1 MHETQTRERE
11 RALLVGFTTD
21 SHSRVAVED
30 SLQELALL
38 ADTAGADVIETIIHS
53 RPKIDPAFFIGRGK
67 AEFIASLVVEHDI
80 DVVIFDDDLSPGQ
93 AKNLEELLERKVI
106 DRSGLIL
113 DIFARRARTREAR
126 TQVELAQ
133 LEYLL
138 PRLTRM
144 WSHFSRQVGG
154 IGVRGPGETQ
164 LEVDRRIV
172 RQRIAH
178 LAKDLK
184 KIDLQRAVRRQHR
197 AGVFKVALVGYTN
210 AGKSTLLNALTEA
223 DVFVEDRLFA
233 TLDPT
238 VRALRWPQN
247 GYQKEAG
254 PIVLIDT
261 VGFIR
266 KLPHHLVASFKT
278 TLDEVR
284 DASLLLHV
292 IDVTHPQ
299 FEQQIA
305 TVRSV
310 LNDMQLNDYPVLHV
324 FNKVD
329 LLPESGLLQRLEQ
342 EFAPAI
348 FVSAQRKMFL
358 ADLQR
363 WINDFAAASA
373 EEFEAE
379 LPISEPAKL
388 ARVHEMAHVLD
399 RRFEED
405 KVILKLRARQAAA
418 KQIRQLLANHSSN
431 IVA

>member
-1 MHETQTRERE
+1 MYETQTRGRE

-21 SHSRVAVED
+21 GHSRVAVED

-38 ADTAGADVIETIIHS
+38 ADTAGADIVETIIHS

-67 AEFIASLVVEHDI
+67 AEFIATLVAEQDI

-93 AKNLEELLERKVI
+93 AKNLEELFEKKVI

-154 IGVRGPGETQ
+154 IGLRGPGETQ

-178 LAKDLK
+178 LSRELK
-184 KIDLQRAVRRQHR
+184 KLDRQRAVRRQHR
-197 AGVFKVALVGYTN
+197 DGVFKAALVGYTN

-223 DVFVEDRLFA
+223 EVFVEDRLFA
-233 TLDPT
+233 TLDST
-238 VRALRWPQN
+238 VRVLRWPQN
-247 GYQKEAG
+247 GYQKEVG
-254 PIVLIDT
+254 PVVLIDT

-278 TLDEVR
+278 TLDELR
-284 DASLLLHV
+284 EASLLLHV

-299 FEQQIA
+299 VEQQIA

-310 LNDMQLNDYPVLHV
+310 LTEMQLHEYPVLHV

-329 LLPESGLLQRLEQ
+329 LLPEDGLLQRLQQ
-342 EFAPAI
+342 EYAPAI

-358 ADLQR
+358 GDLQR
-363 WINDFAAASA
+363 WINDFAAAGA
-373 EEFEAE
+373 VEFEAE
-379 LPISEPAKL
+379 LPLSEPAKL
-388 ARVHEMAHVLD
+388 ARVHEMANVLE
-399 RRFEED
+399 RRFEAD

-418 KQIRQLLANHSSN
+418 AQIRQMLANHAN
-431 IVA
+431 GVAA